1 VLNASVYEFP
11 SGRSVLSEHHS
22 YPCDLVDDL
31 PDVPA
36 LPETLLAME
45 LQLRGGS
52 VDLGGVSEIVLGD
65 LGATIQVLRLAGR
78 EYETAEWRPVRIED
92 CISDL
97 GLEACLCAAASAAPV
112 KSARQRAIVETWT
125 HAREIAHCSRLLAEE
140 MPGSINPNRAY
151 IAGLLHVLGS
161 LPKVLGWGRHDLAGD
176 PALSALRM
184 AERWAFPGFLKDFFC
199 ETSMPGYGSHWSE
212 LMSAAHDL
220 AMDSSARCP
229 LFEAAPMRRLS
240 TRM

>member
-11 SGRSVLSEHHS
+11 SGRSVLSEHQP
-22 YPCDLVDDL
+22 YRCDLVDDL

-45 LQLRGGS
+45 LQLREGS
-52 VDLGGVSEIVLGD
+52 VDLGGITEIVLGD
-65 LGATIQVLRLAGR
+65 LGATIQILRLAGR
-78 EYETAEWRPVRIED
+78 EYETAEWRPARIED

-97 GLEACLCAAASAAPV
+97 GLEACLCAAAGAAPV
-112 KSARQRAIVETWT
+112 KSARHRSVVEIWT
-125 HAREIAHCSRLLAEE
+125 HAREIAHCARLLAEE
-140 MPGSINPNRAY
+140 MPGSINPNHAY
-151 IAGLLHVLGS
+151 IAGLVHVLGG
-161 LPKVLGWGRHDLAGD
+161 LPEVLGWGRRDLAGD
-176 PALSALRM
+176 PALCALKM

-220 AMDSSARCP
+220 AMDSSAQCP
-229 LFEAAPMRRLS
+229 LCEAAPVRRLS
-240 TRM
+240 PRM